1 MQPAYLI
8 PPEAVHIE
16 QKAYGHPY
24 ADIFPDMARKRRAVI
39 FATEGKDRKP
49 FGAFA
54 AYTLRGRE
62 IPPT

>member
-1 MQPAYLI
+1 MQPAYLN

-24 ADIFPDMARKRRAVI
+24 ADIFLDMAQKRRVVI
-39 FATEGKDRKP
+39 FATDGKDKKP
-49 FGAFA
+49 FRAFA
-54 AYTLRGRE
+54 AYTLRRRE